1 MVGTPAARRILG
13 PMAGTPAARRVGTSI
28 FVLVVGIFVTARLLD
43 VYPWNDRIFDLWA
56 YWTTRFGLDYASAV
70 PGHSGD
76 YLYSPAFAQLI
87 SPLVALPLPLF
98 AGLWT
103 ALLAAVLYWLT
114 GWRAVL
120 IGLFAPVT
128 LSLAIGQTDLLLAA
142 AVVLGF
148 RWPAAWVL
156 PVITKLSPGV
166 GILWFA
172 ARREWRPFWIAIG
185 ATGLV
190 VTVSAVLDPSAWVG
204 WVEMLAR
211 LQFPTPDAG
220 VYLPV
225 PLWVRLPLAAAFIW
239 WGARADHRW
248 TLPIGAAVALP
259 TFWLNTPTIFVA
271 SLPLVDWAADAPAGR
286 WVRSVGRQAD
296 IARLGLPGRLRR
308 ARHALRHQPGGLGA
322 G

>member
-1 MVGTPAARRILG
+1 MVGTPAARRL
-13 PMAGTPAARRVGTSI
+13 GTSV
-28 FVLVVGIFVTARLLD
+28 FVLVVAIFVWVRLLD
-43 VYPWNDRIFDLWA
+43 IYPWNHRIFDLWA

-98 AGLWT
+98 AALWT
-103 ALLAAVLYWLT
+103 ALLAAILYWLT
-114 GWRAVL
+114 GWRATL

-128 LSLAIGQTDLLLAA
+128 ISLAIGQTDLLLAA

-148 RWPAAWVL
+148 RWPAVWAL
-156 PVITKLSPGV
+156 PVITKLSPGI

-172 ARREWRPFWIAIG
+172 ARREWRAFGIAIG
-185 ATGLV
+185 ATGV
-190 VTVSAVLDPSAWVG
+190 VIGISAVLDPAAWVG
-204 WVEMLAR
+204 WFEMLAR

-225 PLWVRLPLAAAFIW
+225 PLWFRLPLVAALIW
-239 WGARADHRW
+239 WGARGNHRW
-248 TLPIGAAVALP
+248 TLPIGVAFALP

-271 SLPLVDWAADAPAGR
+271 TLPLVDWAADAPAGR
-286 WVRSVGRQAD
+286 WVRATG
-296 IARLGLPGRLRR
+296 RR
-308 ARHALRHQPGGLGA
+308 ARLAGLRLPRRVRRARQALRHQLGGLGV